1 MDETGKRERD
11 FPNCLFFICAGIG
24 NIGEVGRWVARSK
37 ARDKTARQ
45 TECGK
50 TLRVRACVR
59 VCAIRNI
66 LEGEKLTKVD
76 KHRGMYPSV
85 KGKRRRLAEAI
96 VDPDNEKTITALCK
110 EIGISRTT
118 FYNWQSDPEFMGY
131 IEYLVE
137 SYTTSAIPEAWKQII
152 KKVEKGNM
160 DAIRLLLEVK
170 GKLKPMGSNSANVV
184 IFAGENDIKE

>member
-1 MDETGKRERD
+1 M
-11 FPNCLFFICAGIG
+11 
-24 NIGEVGRWVARSK
+24 
-37 ARDKTARQ
+37 
-45 TECGK
+45 
-50 TLRVRACVR
+50 RACVR
-59 VCAIRNI
+59 FVYKGKERN
-66 LEGEKLTKVD
+66 LTKVD
-76 KHRGMYPSV
+76 KHRGMYPAV
-85 KGKRRRLAEAI
+85 KGKKRRLAEAI

-118 FYNWQSDPEFMGY
+118 FYNWQSDADFMGY
-131 IEYLVE
+131 VEYLVE

>member
-1 MDETGKRERD
+1 M
-11 FPNCLFFICAGIG
+11 
-24 NIGEVGRWVARSK
+24 
-37 ARDKTARQ
+37 
-45 TECGK
+45 
-50 TLRVRACVR
+50 
-59 VCAIRNI
+59 
-66 LEGEKLTKVD
+66 D
-76 KHRGMYPSV
+76 KHRGMYPAV
-85 KGKRRRLAEAI
+85 KGKKRRLAEAI

-118 FYNWQSDPEFMGY
+118 FYNWQSDADFMGY
-131 IEYLVE
+131 VEYLVE

>member
-1 MDETGKRERD
+1 M
-11 FPNCLFFICAGIG
+11 CA
-24 NIGEVGRWVARSK
+24 
-37 ARDKTARQ
+37 
-45 TECGK
+45 
-50 TLRVRACVR
+50 RVRFVYKGKE
-59 VCAIRNI
+59 RN
-66 LEGEKLTKVD
+66 LTKVD
-76 KHRGMYPSV
+76 KHRGMYPGV

-118 FYNWQSDPEFMGY
+118 FYNWQSDADFMGY
-131 IEYLVE
+131 VEYLVE
-137 SYTTSAIPEAWKQII
+137 SYTTSAIPEAWKQVI

-170 GKLKPMGSNSANVV
+170 GKLKPMGSNNANVV